1 MSHGHGRVGESN
13 VNLDRTEGP
22 FSIKEWKCI
31 AMLNMRFKKILCSW
45 LMVVIIH
52 LVSLDISGSARV
64 CGYTV
69 YWGI

>member
-31 AMLNMRFKKILCSW
+31 AMLNCDLRKSF
-45 LMVVIIH
+45 VV
-52 LVSLDISGSARV
+52 G
-64 CGYTV
+64 
-69 YWGI
+69 

>member
-22 FSIKEWKCI
+22 FSIKEWKSI
-31 AMLNMRFKKILCSW
+31 AMLNCDLRKSFV
-45 LMVVIIH
+45 VVIH
-52 LVSLDISGSARV
+52 LDTLHISGSARV
-64 CGYTV
+64 LGYTV